1 MTEITQID
9 VSDDRQAIVDDEDF
23 LPEMEPVRFVLTLA
37 EGGERLDKVVAR
49 HLPAYSRSRIQKW
62 IEQGNVTVN
71 GAVAKPKQ
79 VMAGVEEVVVIPQL
93 SDEETA
99 FAPEPVDFPIVYED
113 DALLVVDKPAGLVVH
128 PAAGNWHGTLLN
140 GLLHHLPKNATVP
153 RAGIVHRLDKD
164 TTGLMVVAKTVE
176 AQTDLVRQL
185 QARTVHREYFAL
197 VWGEPA
203 LDGTVS
209 APIGRHPRNRIK
221 MAVSTTGAGRHAVTH
236 FQRLA
241 EGILNGSPVSLI
253 KCRLE
258 TGRTHQIRVHMQAI
272 GCPLVGDPLYGKPH
286 LAVVFPRQALHAF
299 RLGLLHPVRKDSV
312 AWTAPVPADMAALL
326 ETASISLDEAWYGTD
341 HP

>member
-1 MTEITQID
+1 MTEITQMD
-9 VSDDRQAIVDDEDF
+9 VSDDRQDVADDGDF
-23 LPEMEPVRFVLTLA
+23 LPENGPVQFVLTLS
-37 EGGERLDKVVAR
+37 EGGERLDKVIAR
-49 HLPAYSRSRIQKW
+49 RLPAYSRSRIQKW
-62 IEQGNVTVN
+62 IERGDVTVN
-71 GAVAKPKQ
+71 GTAAKPKQ
-79 VMAGVEEVVVIPQL
+79 VMAGVETVAVVPRL
-93 SDEETA
+93 SDEETS
-99 FAPEPVDFPIVYED
+99 FMPEPVDFPIVYED
-113 DALLVVDKPAGLVVH
+113 NVLLVVDKPAGLVVH

-140 GLLHHLPKNATVP
+140 GLLYHLPENASVP

-164 TTGLMVVAKTVE
+164 TTGLMVVAKTIE

-203 LDGTVS
+203 VDGTIS
-209 APIGRHPRNRIK
+209 APIGRHPKNRIK
-221 MAVSTTGAGRHAVTH
+221 MAVSTTGYGRHAVTH

-241 EGILNGSPVSLI
+241 MGVLNGSPVSLI

-286 LAVVFPRQALHAF
+286 LATVFPRQALHAF
-299 RLGLLHPVRKDSV
+299 RLGLQHPVRKEAV
-312 AWTAPVPADMAALL
+312 AWTTPVPGDMAALL
-326 ETASISLDEAWYGTD
+326 ERASIILDKVWYGTD

>member
-1 MTEITQID
+1 MTEITQIN
-9 VSDDRQAIVDDEDF
+9 VSDDRQVMVDDGDF
-23 LPEMEPVRFVLTLA
+23 LPEIEPVRFVLTLA

-62 IEQGNVTVN
+62 IEHGNVTVN
-71 GAVAKPKQ
+71 GAAAKPKQ

-99 FAPEPVDFPIVYED
+99 FTPEPVDFPVVYED

-140 GLLHHLPKNATVP
+140 GLLYRLPKSATVP

-164 TTGLMVVAKTVE
+164 TTGLMVVAKTIE

-221 MAVSTTGAGRHAVTH
+221 MAVSTTGGGRHAVTH

-241 EGILNGSPVSLI
+241 EGSLNGSPVSLI

-272 GCPLVGDPLYGKPH
+272 GCPLVGDPLYGSPH
-286 LAVVFPRQALHAF
+286 LAAVFPRQALHAF
-299 RLGLLHPVRKDSV
+299 RLGLQHPVRKDPV
-312 AWTAPVPADMAALL
+312 AWTASVPADMAALL
-326 ETASISLDEAWYGTD
+326 ESASISLDEDWYGTD

>member
-9 VSDDRQAIVDDEDF
+9 VSDDRQAMVDDGDF
-23 LPEMEPVRFVLTLA
+23 LPEIEPVRFVLTLA

-71 GAVAKPKQ
+71 GAAAKPKQ

-99 FAPEPVDFPIVYED
+99 FSPEPVDFPVVYED

-140 GLLHHLPKNATVP
+140 GLLHRLPKSTAVP

-176 AQTDLVRQL
+176 VQTDLVRQL

-203 LDGTVS
+203 LDGAVS
-209 APIGRHPRNRIK
+209 APIGRHPKNRIK
-221 MAVSTTGAGRHAVTH
+221 MAVSTTGGGRHAVTH
-236 FQRLA
+236 FQRLR
-241 EGILNGSPVSLI
+241 EGSLNGSPVSLI
-253 KCRLE
+253 RCRLE

-272 GCPLVGDPLYGKPH
+272 GCPLVGDPLYGRPH
-286 LAVVFPRQALHAF
+286 LAAVFPRQALHAF
-299 RLGLLHPVRKDSV
+299 RLGLLHPVRKDPV
-312 AWTAPVPADMAALL
+312 VWTAPVPADMAALL
-326 ETASISLDEAWYGTD
+326 ETASISLDENWYGTD
-341 HP
+341 YS